1 MKKLLLLLLFLICV
15 ETYANHW
22 IANPNQYPNT
32 MTMIGVVA
40 LDEIEQRSDSLE
52 IAAFC
57 GEECRGSVISNFHE
71 TFNRYFFY
79 LMVYGNEGDEISF
92 RCYDHKNDFELD
104 MISETNI
111 NFQTNVMIGD
121 VLEPFVFSFTSY
133 QYQVSVDAFPEM
145 GGVVIGEGTYKKY
158 DTCFIE
164 VTPNEPYQFEA
175 LIEND
180 DTITKHHDYS
190 FVVLSDRHFTAEF
203 VLKEFEVSVSVNPK
217 EGGIVSGSG
226 IYKYGDEV
234 SVAANP
240 NNGYVFLNW
249 TENDS
254 VVSENADYKFVIISD
269 RNIIANFE
277 KIEEPGDDPEEP
289 GDNPE
294 EPGDNPEE
302 PGDNPDEPG
311 DNPEEPGDNPDEPGD
326 NPDEPGDNPDEPG
339 DNPDEPG
346 DNPDEPGD
354 NPEEP
359 TESVEE
365 LVSSYN
371 LYPNPASDFIMIE
384 NANQYD
390 VTIYDM
396 SGRIVL
402 EEKPNDG
409 RINVSHLTDGTYIVS
424 VNKESMLVI
433 INRR

>member
-1 MKKLLLLLLFLICV
+1 MKKLLLALLFLISV

-22 IANPNQYPNT
+22 TANPNQYPNT

-57 GEECRGSVISNFHE
+57 GEECRGSVIASFHE
-71 TFNRYFFY
+71 TFDRYYFY

-92 RCYDHKNDFELD
+92 RCYDHKNDSELD
-104 MISETNI
+104 MISEANI
-111 NFQTNVMIGD
+111 NFQTNVMKGD
-121 VLEPFVFSFTSY
+121 VLEPFVFSFKSY
-133 QYQVSVDAFPEM
+133 QYQVSVDVLPEM
-145 GGVVIGEGTYKKY
+145 GGVVIGEGTYKKC

-164 VTPNEPYQFEA
+164 VTPNEYYQFEA
-175 LIEND
+175 LMEND

-190 FVVLSDRHFTAEF
+190 FVVLSDRHFIAEF
-203 VLKEFEVSVSVNPK
+203 VLKEFEVSVSVNTE
-217 EGGIVSGSG
+217 EGGTVAGGG

-240 NNGYVFLNW
+240 NDGYIFLNW

-254 VVSENADYKFVIISD
+254 VVSEDTDYKFVIISD

-277 KIEEPGDDPEEP
+277 KIEEP
-289 GDNPE
+289 
-294 EPGDNPEE
+294 
-302 PGDNPDEPG
+302 
-311 DNPEEPGDNPDEPGD
+311 DEPGD
-326 NPDEPGDNPDEPG
+326 NPDEP
-339 DNPDEPG
+339 
-346 DNPDEPGD
+346 
-354 NPEEP
+354 

-365 LVSSYN
+365 YVSSYN

-384 NANQYD
+384 NANQYA
-390 VTIYDM
+390 VTMYDM

-402 EEKPNDG
+402 EEKPNDC
-409 RINVSHLTDGTYIVS
+409 RINVSHLPDGTYVVS
-424 VNKESMLVI
+424 VNKESTTVI